1 MVTTEDIGADT
12 TDDCAGGIAFNFR
25 ACPTQW
31 PPHPTVAHCQV
42 YPAQMLSRR
51 RRRPAAIGQP
61 GSHLT
66 NFTAHGAVVRPSPLM
81 DRLVPRPPHADHPV
95 GTTPG
100 SRSRCRCYARAGGC
114 ALLAG
119 APGRLAQPKFIV
131 ILRCIYVTVE

>member
-25 ACPTQW
+25 ARPTQW
-31 PPHPTVAHCQV
+31 PPHPTVAHRQV

-66 NFTAHGAVVRPSPLM
+66 NFTAHGAVVRPSPL
-81 DRLVPRPPHADHPV
+81 DGPV
-95 GTTPG
+95 STEAP
-100 SRSRCRCYARAGGC
+100 SR
-114 ALLAG
+114 
-119 APGRLAQPKFIV
+119 
-131 ILRCIYVTVE
+131 